1 MRKQKIWLFIMFFLP
16 AISVCGDG
24 VYKKSGKGF
33 RDLNKNGKLDPYEN
47 PAESMEVRLQ
57 DLLRQMTLEEKV
69 GQLAHTL
76 GWNYYEKDERG
87 QVRLTDLFRS
97 DLKNRHIGCFWATL
111 RADPWTR
118 KTLKT
123 GLSPEEAAEMTNL
136 MQRYA
141 QDSTRLGIPLFLAEE
156 CPHGHMAIGTT
167 VFPTAIGRAST
178 WNPELE
184 KRAAGIVALEARL
197 QGGHI
202 GYGPVLDVA
211 RELRWS
217 RVEEGYGE
225 DPFLSGSMGS
235 AYVRGL
241 QGEDVGSGENVIA
254 TLKHFTAYGVPEGG
268 HNAGMAH
275 VGVRELLTELSYP
288 FEMAVKAGALS
299 LMTAYN
305 EVDGIPCTANPF
317 LTNQLLRGQWGFSGF
332 VVSDLYSIDGLV
344 SQRVAANREEAGM
357 LALRSGVDSDLGGNC
372 FAAGLVKACREDDWQ
387 KLTLIG
393 PRVAFCD

>member
-178 WNPELE
+178 
-184 KRAAGIVALEARL
+184 
-197 QGGHI
+197 
-202 GYGPVLDVA
+202 
-211 RELRWS
+211 
-217 RVEEGYGE
+217 
-225 DPFLSGSMGS
+225 
-235 AYVRGL
+235 
-241 QGEDVGSGENVIA
+241 
-254 TLKHFTAYGVPEGG
+254 
-268 HNAGMAH
+268 
-275 VGVRELLTELSYP
+275 
-288 FEMAVKAGALS
+288 
-299 LMTAYN
+299 
-305 EVDGIPCTANPF
+305 
-317 LTNQLLRGQWGFSGF
+317 
-332 VVSDLYSIDGLV
+332 
-344 SQRVAANREEAGM
+344 
-357 LALRSGVDSDLGGNC
+357 
-372 FAAGLVKACREDDWQ
+372 
-387 KLTLIG
+387 
-393 PRVAFCD
+393 

>member
-1 MRKQKIWLFIMFFLP
+1 MRKQKIWLFLVFFLP
-16 AISVCGDG
+16 VISVCGDG

-47 PAESMEVRLQ
+47 PAESVEVRLQ

-76 GWNYYEKDERG
+76 GWNYYEKDENG

-97 DLKNRHIGCFWATL
+97 DLENRYIGCFWATL

-118 KTLKT
+118 KTLRT
-123 GLSPEEAAEMTNL
+123 GLPPREAAEMTNA

-141 QDSTRLGIPLFLAEE
+141 RDSTRLGIPLFLAEE

-178 WNPELE
+178 WNTELE
-184 KRAAGIVALEARL
+184 ERVAEIVALEARL

-235 AYVRGL
+235 AYVREIGR
-241 QGEDVGSGENVIA
+241 
-254 TLKHFTAYGVPEGG
+254 
-268 HNAGMAH
+268 AH
-275 VGVRELLTELSYP
+275 V
-288 FEMAVKAGALS
+288 
-299 LMTAYN
+299 
-305 EVDGIPCTANPF
+305 
-317 LTNQLLRGQWGFSGF
+317 
-332 VVSDLYSIDGLV
+332 
-344 SQRVAANREEAGM
+344 
-357 LALRSGVDSDLGGNC
+357 
-372 FAAGLVKACREDDWQ
+372 
-387 KLTLIG
+387 
-393 PRVAFCD
+393 